1 MADRS
6 LSERKHPSGRVGL
19 IRGPI
24 PSHFHQAGETM
35 KRKKQ
40 KSLVKQ
46 CRPQDKIVVTGPATL
61 RLSRR
66 AIVTVSARDKANVRI
81 E

>member
-1 MADRS
+1 
-6 LSERKHPSGRVGL
+6 
-19 IRGPI
+19 
-24 PSHFHQAGETM
+24 M
-35 KRKKQ
+35 KRKKP

-46 CRPQDKIVVTGPATL
+46 CRPSNKIVVTGPATL

-66 AIVTVSARDKANVRI
+66 VVVTVSAKDRQHVRI

>member
-1 MADRS
+1 
-6 LSERKHPSGRVGL
+6 
-19 IRGPI
+19 
-24 PSHFHQAGETM
+24 M
-35 KRKKQ
+35 KPKKT

-46 CRPQDKIVVTGPATL
+46 CRPSNKIVVTGPATL

-66 AIVTVSARDKANVRI
+66 AVVTVSARDRGNVRI

>member
-1 MADRS
+1 
-6 LSERKHPSGRVGL
+6 
-19 IRGPI
+19 
-24 PSHFHQAGETM
+24 M
-35 KRKKQ
+35 KRKKA

-46 CRPQDKIVVTGPATL
+46 CRPQDKIIVTGPATL

-66 AIVTVSARDKANVRI
+66 AIVTVSARDRGNVRI

>member
-1 MADRS
+1 
-6 LSERKHPSGRVGL
+6 
-19 IRGPI
+19 
-24 PSHFHQAGETM
+24 M
-35 KRKKQ
+35 KQKKR

-46 CRPQDKIVVTGPATL
+46 CRPKNKIIVTGPATL

-66 AIVTVSARDKANVRI
+66 AVVTVSARDRANVRI